1 VGVCGAALGAAVP
14 GVGAVAGCGSAFAG
28 VAVAVCGWTLA
39 GVVAVCG
46 SALGAAASVVAG
58 PGRAPGAA
66 LVERAWDAVS
76 APALVPFASG
86 AAPAAWVSGAVPGA
100 GAPSSALAAGLAR
113 ARDAAGFARLLP
125 ALFPAPFPDR
135 AAGAGFD
142 RVLAVAPDREV
153 AAAVFGRAPVPDPV
167 GRVSAGTPDAVA
179 AAPVPSAP
187 AGQASGSVA
196 TALPWS
202 GSVEAALAARGR
214 LAAPALL
221 SAPAGCFLAARL
233 GAGPVPLPGEPSPG
247 VPFSEVTAP

>member
-1 VGVCGAALGAAVP
+1 VPGVGAVAGCGWALAGVVAVCGAALGAAVP
-14 GVGAVAGCGSAFAG
+14 GVGAVAGCGSAF
-28 VAVAVCGWTLA
+28 
-39 GVVAVCG
+39 
-46 SALGAAASVVAG
+46 GAAASVVAG

-66 LVERAWDAVS
+66 RVERAWDAVS
-76 APALVPFASG
+76 APLAPFASG
-86 AAPAAWVSGAVPGA
+86 AAPAAWVSGAVRGA
-100 GAPSSALAAGLAR
+100 GAPSSAVATGLAR
-113 ARDAAGFARLLP
+113 ARDAAGLARLLP
-125 ALFPAPFPDR
+125 AVFLALFPDR

-167 GRVSAGTPDAVA
+167 GRVPAGTPEAVE

-187 AGQASGSVA
+187 ADQASGSVV

-202 GSVEAALAARGR
+202 GPVEAALAARGR